1 MNTTDL
7 ITAIQAGEIDKLKS
21 VLEVSKYAYFITDAF
36 SNTQLGI
43 PFNKDAFHV
52 KDFKEYNPRQHE
64 VHNESTR
71 KDKIITDEQNQI
83 TDIVKVARLSIPE
96 QKKIVLMA
104 SAFLGSPELVATP
117 KEGIETDLLE
127 IINTISEDNKL
138 NYKFMEITK
147 KTMSER
153 ECAEL
158 WYTQAAEQDYW
169 DGTALE
175 GNKFKLRMRILS
187 PSLGDTLYPIW
198 DEFGDMIAFS
208 RYYETITESIDGVL
222 TSSLGNKILHFD
234 IYTADRFYFMTK
246 DSAEADWVS
255 STDPNSN
262 TVGIA
267 NPIGK
272 IPVVYYSQP
281 TTEWHDVQ
289 GLIDRLEKKLSNL
302 ADTNDYFDS
311 PIMIA
316 SGAIKGFADKGE
328 QGKLLELENGADLKY
343 LTWDN
348 APEAMKLE
356 IETLVSNIGLYTHT
370 PNISLDNIKTMG
382 KLTNLGLKLLFMDAH
397 LKAMDKEELFGQGVQ
412 RRNNFIKATVIA
424 FDQKF
429 KAAKRL
435 KITPEFNY
443 WIPKDDDGD
452 IATLIAAY
460 QAGIISLETAV
471 KRNPLI
477 EDAIEEMALIKA
489 ETDAK
494 DAKAAQ
500 IAIDNAALNAKNTP
514 PTSNL

>member
-7 ITAIQAGEIDKLKS
+7 ITAIQNGEIDKLKS
-21 VLEVSKYAYFITDAF
+21 VLEVSKYAYFIADSFNAV
-36 SNTQLGI
+36 QIGMPI
-43 PFNKDAFHV
+43 NKDAFHV
-52 KDFKEYNPRQHE
+52 KDFKEYNPRQHDI
-64 VHNESTR
+64 NSPYTR
-71 KDKIITDEQNQI
+71 KDKQITDEAGNL
-83 TDIVKVARLSIPE
+83 TDLVKVARLSLPE

-104 SAFLGSPELVATP
+104 SAFLGSPELTATP
-117 KEGIETDLLE
+117 KEGIETDLFS

-153 ECAEL
+153 ESAEL
-158 WYTQAAEQDYW
+158 WYTQAAEPDYW
-169 DGTALE
+169 DGTPME

-198 DEFGDMIAFS
+198 DEFGDMIAFG
-208 RYYETITESIDGVL
+208 RYYETVTESIDGVL
-222 TSSLGNKILHFD
+222 TSSIGNKILHFD

-289 GLIDRLEKKLSNL
+289 GLIDRLEMKLSNL

-311 PIMIA
+311 PIMVA
-316 SGAIKGFADKGE
+316 SGQVKGFADKGE

-343 LTWDN
+343 LTWDS
-348 APEAMKLE
+348 APESMKLE
-356 IETLVSNIGLYTHT
+356 IETLVNNIGVYTHT
-370 PNISLDNIKTMG
+370 PNISLDNLK
-382 KLTNLGLKLLFMDAH
+382 NLGRLTGIALKLLFMDAH
-397 LKAMDKEELFGQGVQ
+397 LKAQDKEELFGQGVQ
-412 RRNNFIKATVIA
+412 RRMNYLKAAIGVM
-424 FDQKF
+424 DPKF

-435 KITPEFNY
+435 IITPEFEY
-443 WIPKDDDGD
+443 FLPKDEDGEVVT
-452 IATLIAAY
+452 IIAAY
-460 QAGIISLETAV
+460 TAGILSLETAV
-471 KRNPLI
+471 KRNPLV
-477 EDAIEEMALIKA
+477 EDALAEMALIKA

-500 IAIDNAALNAKNTP
+500 LAIDNAALAQKTAINTP
-514 PTSNL
+514 NN